1 MVYIETQHVDH
12 GRASSG
18 PLEKKQKKSS
28 SLLPSDYSGDTS
40 KRGGKGEERREKEN
54 TRRRRKN
61 TRTEVAKTI
70 FYFFLSHFLFK
81 RAAGTVVPMVM
92 KDSDT
97 LLSVYEISMRP
108 ECRLM

>member
-12 GRASSG
+12 DRASSG
-18 PLEKKQKKSS
+18 PLEKKQKKA
-28 SLLPSDYSGDTS
+28 LLFFRRIILVIRVREGG
-40 KRGGKGEERREKEN
+40 RGKKEGKKK

-70 FYFFLSHFLFK
+70 FYFFLSHFLSK